1 VSDLKR
7 IPLTGSVEEKV
18 AWARAGHLS
27 WGEFLREDGDVSR
40 LLPRLRREIEHSR
53 KAMWE
58 GGVTLACRAC
68 EEMEGGS
75 CCGAGIER
83 KYDGYLL
90 LINLMLGAEL
100 PEERLEP
107 KSCFFLGAEGCCLKA
122 RHVIC
127 INYLCKKITDQ
138 VEPKGLSLLREAEGA
153 ELFTL
158 FQLHERIKKLIRAM
172 SPG

>member
-27 WGEFLREDGDVSR
+27 WDGFLTRDGEISG
-40 LLPRLRREIEHSR
+40 LLAGLEREIEASR
-53 KAMWE
+53 KAMRA
-58 GGVTLACRAC
+58 GGVMLACRAC
-68 EEMEGGS
+68 EETEGGS

-90 LINLMLGAEL
+90 LINLMLGVEL

-107 KSCFFLGAEGCCLKA
+107 NSCFFQGAEGCRLKA

-127 INYLCKKITDQ
+127 INYLCKKVTDQ
-138 VEPKGLSLLREAEGA
+138 VEPEDLSLLREAEGA
-153 ELFTL
+153 ELHTL
-158 FQLHERIKKLIRAM
+158 FRLHERIKKLLREM
-172 SPG
+172 SLR